1 VARLNN
7 EYKEYGSF
15 FEVFQ
20 FGKGKS
26 GYKSIHA
33 QVGKEMSD
41 LAKRR
46 KMEER
51 LNTNDDLRKKN
62 VENLLTK
69 ENELI
74 DYYNK
79 AFRKAKEL
87 SK

>member
-1 VARLNN
+1 
-7 EYKEYGSF
+7 
-15 FEVFQ
+15 
-20 FGKGKS
+20 
-26 GYKSIHA
+26 
-33 QVGKEMSD
+33 MSD

-62 VENLLTK
+62 IENLLTK

-79 AFRKAKEL
+79 AFREAKER
-87 SK
+87 SE